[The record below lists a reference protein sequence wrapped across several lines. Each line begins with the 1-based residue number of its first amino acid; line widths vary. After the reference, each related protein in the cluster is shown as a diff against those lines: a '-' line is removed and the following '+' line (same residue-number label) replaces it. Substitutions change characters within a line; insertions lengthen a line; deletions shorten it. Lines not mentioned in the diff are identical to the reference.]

1 MPVKYRY
8 HTVLSLLFLV
18 TSFVPLLFW
27 GRLESVEVPLHF
39 NYAGVPDSW
48 GSCGNLLV
56 LPLVACV
63 VCFLA
68 LYCIRKPQLI
78 NYPVKISKENR
89 QRLFPL
95 GIKFVQY
102 INIGVMLLLSYIS
115 NSSLMIALGHWTKMP
130 VGPLYFLLGLIIL
143 LTGIFWW
150 NIRRVGKRLE
160 NDNIK

>member
-1 MPVKYRY
+1 MKYKC

-27 GRLESVEVPLHF
+27 SRLESIEVPVHF

-68 LYCIRKPQLI
+68 LYSIRKPQLI
-78 NYPVKISKENR
+78 NYPLKTSGENR

-102 INIGVMLLLSYIS
+102 INIVVMLLLSYIS
-115 NSSLMIALGHWTKMP
+115 NSSLMIALGYWKKMP
-130 VGPLYFLLGLIIL
+130 VVPLYFLLGLIIL
-143 LTGIFWW
+143 LSGIFWW
-150 NIRRVGKRLE
+150 NIWCVVKRLE